1 MKTYSTTFKNGKTF
15 GVVKQKNNK
24 FYYIAEGKKRPIAKK
39 NVDVISEEKREELRK
54 ATQKKNPATT
64 DEKTIFLNLTKKKM
78 VRISKNQNE
87 FVASYI
93 NINGTNEDLILMKRY
108 KTRKSALKFAE
119 KNLGIN
125 IIETQPKK
133 ATTKKITPKK
143 TPAKKTPKK
152 TVTPKKTFSKQSNR
166 INPKEYIRELGTALN
181 KIGIEDFKYSDS
193 ETKFG
198 KSSYLITDPIVGQS
212 LKVRTSDHSVGDK
225 RVLSEIHLTKNN
237 FKQVV
242 EEIEKYYFPKRYKK
256 IESLEWGDPFI
267 IRKDKLKDET
277 GEYKIIK
284 DENRKTKKGVVMS
297 LIKRKNIKKVEFVKI
312 KKKELKPKKNKRVS
326 VSILLGSD
334 ENKDVFLG
342 LIYRLAKSVRGFVP
356 DKQKKQRVSRQ
367 MNVIS
372 KGWKDETKEGVEKVG
387 KMLAP
392 FANDIMVVS
401 PLGTKK
407 QLQTW
412 EEIYELYKSY
422 NINPNR
428 PKSDPYKQNKAN
440 VLDKLKKLK

>member
-1 MKTYSTTFKNGKTF
+1 
-15 GVVKQKNNK
+15 
-24 FYYIAEGKKRPIAKK
+24 
-39 NVDVISEEKREELRK
+39 
-54 ATQKKNPATT
+54 
-64 DEKTIFLNLTKKKM
+64 
-78 VRISKNQNE
+78 
-87 FVASYI
+87 
-93 NINGTNEDLILMKRY
+93 
-108 KTRKSALKFAE
+108 
-119 KNLGIN
+119 
-125 IIETQPKK
+125 
-133 ATTKKITPKK
+133 
-143 TPAKKTPKK
+143 
-152 TVTPKKTFSKQSNR
+152 
-166 INPKEYIRELGTALN
+166 
-181 KIGIEDFKYSDS
+181 
-193 ETKFG
+193 
-198 KSSYLITDPIVGQS
+198 
-212 LKVRTSDHSVGDK
+212 
-225 RVLSEIHLTKNN
+225 
-237 FKQVV
+237 
-242 EEIEKYYFPKRYKK
+242 
-256 IESLEWGDPFI
+256 
-267 IRKDKLKDET
+267 
-277 GEYKIIK
+277 
-284 DENRKTKKGVVMS
+284 MS

-326 VSILLGSD
+326 VSVLLGSD